1 MYKYNT
7 NSMIKITNDL
17 HSLKIYINDLLH
29 FSLLIE
35 NYIAIQSWIAGTK
48 KKRYYIEFYLKEG
61 ESITLEYEKFELWK
75 SILEE
80 LDKNL

>member
-1 MYKYNT
+1 MV
-7 NSMIKITNDL
+7 KITNDL
-17 HSLKIYINDLLH
+17 HTLKIYITDLLH
-29 FSLLIE
+29 FSLTLSE
-35 NYIAIQSWIAGTK
+35 YVGMQSWMTGSK

-80 LDKNL
+80 LDKNI